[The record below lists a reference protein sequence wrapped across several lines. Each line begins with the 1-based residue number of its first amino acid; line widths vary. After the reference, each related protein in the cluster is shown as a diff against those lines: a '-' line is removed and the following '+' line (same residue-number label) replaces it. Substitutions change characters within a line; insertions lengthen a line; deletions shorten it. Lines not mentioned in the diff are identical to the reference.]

1 MNASPGKTS
10 TKSILT
16 LGVLIGATAML
27 TACNGGRDQS
37 NIELM
42 QDMMDQRALK
52 SQKFDDRRNKPSAMT
67 PPANTVPRGYTPYAY
82 AGDPIKAEAELK
94 NPNAG
99 ADAAQLAKVLVR
111 GHDRFD
117 IYCSPCHG
125 LTGKG
130 DGTVAQYMPLKPPP
144 LISDKVKAFK
154 DGRIFHI
161 ITDGQGVMNNYATQI
176 HSESDRWAIVNYVR
190 KLQQGN

>member
-1 MNASPGKTS
+1 MKFTTKLLAVIASVGF
-10 TKSILT
+10 L
-16 LGVLIGATAML
+16 A
-27 TACNGGRDQS
+27 ACNGGKDQT

-42 QDMMDQRALK
+42 QDMMEQRALK
-52 SQKFDDRRNKPSAMT
+52 SQKFDDIRGKASAMT
-67 PPANTVPRGYTPYAY
+67 PPENTVPRGFTPYAY
-82 AGDPIKAEAELK
+82 AGDPIKAEKELK
-94 NPNAG
+94 NPLEG
-99 ADAAQLAKVLVR
+99 ADANHLALALER
-111 GHDRFD
+111 GQNRFE

-125 LTGKG
+125 FQGRG

-176 HSESDRWAIVNYVR
+176 YKDSDRWAIVAYVR
-190 KLQQGN
+190 KLQKAN